1 MFEDITKYR
10 VVYADTDQMG
20 VVYYGNYA
28 RFFEIG
34 RTELFRKIGLAYK
47 EVEEKGIIMPV
58 VAMDIK
64 YYTPARYD
72 DILTIKTR
80 IEKMPTSRI
89 VLLHDIYNSSKQL
102 LVKGSVALCFVN
114 REKRKPIKAPQLLL
128 EKLYEVW

>member
-89 VLLHDIYNSSKQL
+89 VLLHDIYNRSKQL
-102 LVKGSVALCFVN
+102 LVKGSVALCFVD

>member
-20 VVYYGNYA
+20 VVYHGNYA

-89 VLLHDIYNSSKQL
+89 VLLHDIYNRSKQL
-102 LVKGSVALCFVN
+102 LVKGSVALCFVD